1 MKCRECGA
9 DMYLDDKD
17 YNFKGNYDNYWNCEK
32 CQTSCIEQVRF
43 AKPFKEIWHSE
54 NDGVKDYTIRRY
66 GRHTGWCPTEIDFCS
81 YGKRKEGAD

>member
-9 DMYLDDKD
+9 NMCLDDKD

-43 AKPFKEIWHSE
+43 SKPFKEIWHSE
-54 NDGVKDYTIRRY
+54 ND
-66 GRHTGWCPTEIDFCS
+66 
-81 YGKRKEGAD
+81 